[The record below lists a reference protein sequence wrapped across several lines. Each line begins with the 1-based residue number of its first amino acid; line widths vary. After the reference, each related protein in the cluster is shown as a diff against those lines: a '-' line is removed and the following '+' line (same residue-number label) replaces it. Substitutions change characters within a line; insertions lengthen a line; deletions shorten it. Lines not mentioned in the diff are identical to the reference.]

1 MKRKMAVLSMMLLFV
16 GTGIH
21 AYAQNGDHVYV
32 TIDKGM
38 STVDSRSAIW
48 NPQGKMTLEG
58 VNKNSSKNDLNVYSM
73 KQRNYL
79 PDSSQASF
87 SLNPGESKEKSYS
100 SDPGEKY
107 YVRLTNSWW
116 ALMRACNG
124 RGDLYD

>member
-1 MKRKMAVLSMMLLFV
+1 MKRKIAVLSMMLLFV

-38 STVDSRSAIW
+38 STADSQLAIW
-48 NPQGKMTLEG
+48 NPQGKMTLKG
-58 VNKNSSKNDLNVYSM
+58 VNKSSSDNELKVYSM

-79 PDSSQASF
+79 PDSTEIKF
-87 SLNPGESKEKSYS
+87 SLAPGERKEKSYMS
-100 SDPGEKY
+100 EAGEKY
-107 YVRLTNSWW
+107 YVRLTNSNW